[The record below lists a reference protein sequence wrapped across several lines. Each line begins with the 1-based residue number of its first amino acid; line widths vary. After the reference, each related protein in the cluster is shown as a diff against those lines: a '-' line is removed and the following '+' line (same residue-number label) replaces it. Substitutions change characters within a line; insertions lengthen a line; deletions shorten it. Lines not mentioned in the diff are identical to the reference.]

1 MLTSQTQI
9 RDNQQRPSRRRY
21 QPPKTPVI
29 PVFSPGNTTDYSL
42 AELFNYHNE
51 QSETLLQ
58 YSTLKHYFT
67 TQRYL
72 IAFLQH
78 RYELDDIEL
87 TELDYRFIVDFEQF
101 LYRIPP
107 QDHRRP
113 LQTNG
118 VLKHMTRVKKMINL
132 AVNLDWINK
141 SPFRGFKLRKTEVDK
156 SFLNKLELKKIED
169 KEITGKRLNTVRDLF
184 VFACYTGLAFVDM
197 AGLLREHIVTG
208 IDGDPWI
215 KSFRQKTKTPV
226 KTPLLQPALDI
237 MERYLKKINTSPKAN
252 IFPRISNQKMNA
264 YLKEIAHICGISKNL
279 TFHIARHTFATTIT
293 LSNGVPIE
301 TVSKML
307 GHTKLST
314 TQIYARVLEDKISKD
329 MNQLKQH
336 FATIK

>member
-1 MLTSQTQI
+1 MPTYQSQVKNTDKRPARRLQKLS
-9 RDNQQRPSRRRY
+9 NQ
-21 QPPKTPVI
+21 PVI
-29 PVFSPGNTTDYSL
+29 PIFHANETIGPSIVQ
-42 AELFNYHNE
+42 LFNCHNE
-51 QSETLLQ
+51 QAETQLA
-58 YSTLKHYFT
+58 YSTLKHYFV

-72 IAFLQH
+72 IAFLQY

-87 TELDYRFIVDFEQF
+87 AELDYKFIVDFEQF

-132 AVNLDWINK
+132 AVNLDWISK
-141 SPFRGFKLRKTEVDK
+141 SPFRAFKLRKTEVDK
-156 SFLNKLELKKIED
+156 SFLNRLELKKIEE

-215 KSFRQKTKTPV
+215 KSYRQKTKTPV
-226 KTPLLQPALDI
+226 KTPLLQPALVI
-237 MERYLKKINTSPKAN
+237 LERYLEKVSNSPKAT
-252 IFPRISNQKMNA
+252 IFPRISNQKINA

-314 TQIYARVLEDKISKD
+314 TQLYARVLEDKISKD

-336 FATIK
+336 LASIK